1 MTGRKYD
8 LERLRCLRTG
18 DLLKLYRHRWGALLP
33 DDDSGR
39 ADLFE
44 ILCVTSL
51 ALKAPAE
58 KMAHTIET
66 IAPWL
71 KPDEAQDM
79 IDHIQSIPIFE
90 RTRTARHL
98 GDNMRL
104 LNTEREALRLWT
116 MLPVDMTDEQLAE
129 QRKAKSRAR
138 RAAKRR
144 QSGVRTRAQYL
155 AELKA
160 RPKPWKAEGITS
172 EHGSACRGR
181 NKSVKKCRG
190 VVTRQ

>member
-1 MTGRKYD
+1 VRRGVGSRENQNSMVGIAKPKSGRNLD

-18 DLLKLYRHRWGALLP
+18 DLLKLYRHRWGACLP
-33 DDDSGR
+33 DDDSGH

-66 IAPWL
+66 LAPWL
-71 KPDEAQDM
+71 SAAEAQDM

-98 GDNMRL
+98 GNNMRL
-104 LNTEREALRLWT
+104 LNAEREALRLWT
-116 MLPVDMTDEQLAE
+116 MLPVDMTDE
-129 QRKAKSRAR
+129 
-138 RAAKRR
+138 
-144 QSGVRTRAQYL
+144 
-155 AELKA
+155 
-160 RPKPWKAEGITS
+160 
-172 EHGSACRGR
+172 
-181 NKSVKKCRG
+181 
-190 VVTRQ
+190 